1 MATITRRHNIEKKL
15 YLSYS
20 LNIIDWICTIL
31 LLSTGGFY
39 EANPVA
45 RLFIGNLTLGFLI
58 KCALPLLIV
67 VTVCWA
73 LSKLSFED
81 LAVADKFA
89 CFLMVFYIAIN
100 LDHLLNIILLLSG
113 AV

>member
-1 MATITRRHNIEKKL
+1 MARVIRKQNIEKKL

-20 LNIIDWICTIL
+20 LNIIDWVCTLI

-45 RLFIGNLTLGFLI
+45 RLFINSLSLGFLI
-58 KCALPLLIV
+58 KCAVPLLIV
-67 VTVCWA
+67 VTVSWA
-73 LSKLSFED
+73 LSKLSFDD
-81 LAVADKFA
+81 LAIADRFV

-100 LDHLLNIILLLSG
+100 LDHVINFILLFSG
-113 AV
+113 VV

>member
-1 MATITRRHNIEKKL
+1 MATVIRRHNIEKKL

-20 LNIIDWICTIL
+20 LNIIDWVCTLL

-45 RLFIGNLTLGFLI
+45 RLFINSLSLGFLI
-58 KCALPLLIV
+58 KCAVPLLVV

-73 LSKLSFED
+73 LTKLSFED
-81 LAVADKFA
+81 LATADSFV
-89 CFLMVFYIAIN
+89 CFLLVFYLAIN
-100 LDHLLNIILLLSG
+100 LDHIVNFILLFSG

>member
-1 MATITRRHNIEKKL
+1 MAKVIRRQNIEKKL

-20 LNIIDWICTIL
+20 LNIIDWVCTL
-31 LLSTGGFY
+31 FLLSTGGFY

-45 RLFIGNLTLGFLI
+45 RLFIGSLTLGFLI

-67 VTVCWA
+67 VMVSWA
-73 LSKLSFED
+73 LTKLSFED
-81 LAVADKFA
+81 MEIADHFV
-89 CFLMVFYIAIN
+89 CFLLVFYLAIN
-100 LDHLLNIILLLSG
+100 LDHVLNFILLFTG

>member
-1 MATITRRHNIEKKL
+1 MAEVIRRQNIEKKL

-20 LNIIDWICTIL
+20 LNIIDWVCTL
-31 LLSTGGFY
+31 FLLSSGGFY

-45 RLFIGNLTLGFLI
+45 RLFIGSITLGFLI

-67 VTVCWA
+67 VTVSWA

-81 LAVADKFA
+81 MATADSFV
-89 CFLMVFYIAIN
+89 CFLLVFYIAIN
-100 LDHLLNIILLLSG
+100 LDHLINFILLFSG